1 MADELVR
8 VRINEFEKN
17 VGKAFAKV
25 VGLKVLDEPTRNGDG
40 TLRAT
45 TRVGGRPVKKKTS
58 VATEAAAKKAA
69 VTESAPDE
77 KGSDK

>member
-25 VGLKVLDEPTRNGDG
+25 VGLKVPDEPTRNGDG

-45 TRVGGRPVKKKTS
+45 TRVGGRRVKKKTS

-69 VTESAPDE
+69 VTSAPTNEE
-77 KGSDK
+77 KS

>member
-1 MADELVR
+1 MADLVR
-8 VRINEFEKN
+8 VRIDGFEKN
-17 VGKAFAKV
+17 VGRVFAEMND
-25 VGLKVLDEPTRNGDG
+25 LKVLDEPTHNGDG
-40 TLRAT
+40 SPRGT
-45 TRVGGRPVKKKTS
+45 TRSGGRAVKKRTT